1 MSEYTGFGLSGYDE
15 DSIQTSEAFDESYVH
30 PLLTE
35 PKETNFIDEPYIH
48 PLETELKK
56 TNSFLMLMK
65 HEDDEHQLTEEEII
79 THQDSILTEIKKD
92 LHFSLGKLD
101 KLTDALGETHLLSQ
115 GFSDLSFLLIAP
127 NDNIKI
133 DEEIKT
139 IMFEQSR
146 RDEDEAEKK
155 IASITAR
162 IANKRQKRLASIES
176 FDD

>member
-79 THQDSILTEIKKD
+79 THQDSILTEI
-92 LHFSLGKLD
+92 
-101 KLTDALGETHLLSQ
+101 
-115 GFSDLSFLLIAP
+115 
-127 NDNIKI
+127 
-133 DEEIKT
+133 
-139 IMFEQSR
+139 
-146 RDEDEAEKK
+146 
-155 IASITAR
+155 
-162 IANKRQKRLASIES
+162 
-176 FDD
+176 